1 MGTGRAPRDLAG
13 ESSRAVEQLL
23 SRQDRRSRGQRKL
36 SSSRNAS
43 SAKMAS
49 QVCGARAADA
59 REAEDVPVE
68 DKDDDWEDVSDA
80 DAAADAAADA
90 DAGERLVVSLSKQDL
105 DGADLASDSKK
116 KRLGPAFTKHDRAVC
131 LDIHRTHLLFLLSRG
146 MALSVAADDPV
157 MQAVALSLVP
167 AGSNVRDRDALVRL
181 VGAGFGGGVRAVPG
195 DREGADGN
203 VLERLGNADDL
214 KAKELNVEQLVVLS
228 AALLRG
234 AGVPTRIMW
243 ALDPAPLRPEDVV
256 KKVRD
261 EEKKKKREEE
271 KEKKEGEES
280 KRKAPRGKRKRKDE
294 APAAA
299 AEENTP
305 AVAPAAKKRVCDV
318 ELEQATAMAI
328 EASSW
333 AAERKI
339 DNRRNQDEDQ
349 NDGKDQKDG
358 KMEDRRE
365 SLAVT
370 DHRYWLEVYAVD
382 RGSWEPLHIVPPPS
396 LLVEPYVVA
405 FNGTGAKDLTK
416 KYCAQE
422 NLARIAPLRDE
433 AWWARTLSSHRR
445 AETAALREALVRH
458 RNAADSEADDKNEN
472 NPGDAAPAEDL
483 ARRASEHEDR
493 GMAAKG
499 DAARRAVPTTL
510 KGFQKHEQFVLTRH
524 IKTHEVLKPGSQAV
538 GVLKGEAYYNRSDL
552 CVVHTADKWKR
563 QGRVV
568 RESELNRPAK
578 MIKKRGVQQ
587 QSGGELEQLADQQP
601 MSSFYGPWQTDEW
614 QMPSAKDG
622 IVPKNEWGSVEIPPL
637 AHALPGGTVHV
648 DLPDA
653 AKVCR
658 QLGIDF
664 ADAVSG
670 FEYKKRRMV
679 PTKCGVV
686 VCAESED
693 VLREAWI
700 EYTRHAAIVAKEKRL
715 LEGEL
720 AWRDLLAALVTHIR
734 VHRSFADDEGALL
747 LHASMKNDIKGGA
760 AKGGMGTR
768 TVVETELVLPEGA
781 DFEEI

>member
-13 ESSRAVEQLL
+13 ESSRAVEKLL
-23 SRQDRRSRGQRKL
+23 DRQDRRSRGQRKL
-36 SSSRNAS
+36 SSSRNGS
-43 SAKMAS
+43 SAKTAR

-59 REAEDVPVE
+59 REAEAEFGVPVE

-80 DAAADAAADA
+80 DADA
-90 DAGERLVVSLSKQDL
+90 DVPGRPENERLVVSLSKQDL
-105 DGADLASDSKK
+105 DGVDLSSDSKK
-116 KRLGPAFTKHDRAVC
+116 KRRGPAFTKHDRSVC
-131 LDIHRTHLLFLLSRG
+131 LDIHRTHLMFLLSRG

-157 MQAVALSLVP
+157 LQAVALSLVP
-167 AGSNVRDRDALVRL
+167 AGSDVCDRDALVRL

-203 VLERLGNADDL
+203 VLGRLGNADDL

-256 KKVRD
+256 KKARE
-261 EEKKKKREEE
+261 EEKKKNKE
-271 KEKKEGEES
+271 KEDES

-299 AEENTP
+299 AEENTSG
-305 AVAPAAKKRVCDV
+305 VAPAAKKRVCDV

-333 AAERKI
+333 AAERKN

-349 NDGKDQKDG
+349 KEGKA
-358 KMEDRRE
+358 EDRCE
-365 SLAVT
+365 SLTVT

-382 RGSWEPLHIVPPPS
+382 KGSWEPLHIVPPPS

-458 RNAADSEADDKNEN
+458 RNAADSEADNKNEN

-538 GVLKGEAYYNRSDL
+538 GVLKGEAYYNRSDI

-587 QSGGELEQLADQQP
+587 RSGGELEQLADQQP

-664 ADAVSG
+664 ADAVAG

-679 PTKCGVV
+679 PTKCGVI

-760 AKGGMGTR
+760 AKGVITKPSS
-768 TVVETELVLPEGA
+768 ETELQLPVNV